1 MNHLWPVFHDPA
13 YQPSLRERLSFHWQ
27 ANLRMLRCPRDM
39 VLFTLISFAPLAL
52 LYGFMTLFPGL
63 YTATSTGG
71 ANPTIDMAPLMFT
84 TVVTFMVFLVLQHL
98 AFVLAMN
105 LTYIHHVRA
114 ELGARGVPVCP
125 RCANLLPPHTP
136 GAACPECGATRQSAT
151 MPDSDRMGSSNDPE
165 VHDSEV
171 SSR

>member
-13 YQPSLRERLSFHWQ
+13 YQPSLQERLSFHWQ
-27 ANLRMLRCPRDM
+27 ANLRMLRSPRDM

-52 LYGFMTLFPGL
+52 LFGFMTLFPGL

-84 TVVTFMVFLVLQHL
+84 TVVTFMVFLVLQHI

-105 LTYIHHVRA
+105 LTYVHHVRE
-114 ELGARGVPVCP
+114 ELHDRGVPVCV

-136 GAACPECGATRQSAT
+136 GATCPECGATQLSAT
-151 MPDSDRMGSSNDPE
+151 MSDSDQPASVNEPE
-165 VHDSEV
+165 VHELEGPP
-171 SSR
+171 R

>member
-13 YQPSLRERLSFHWQ
+13 YQPSLQERLSFHWQ
-27 ANLRMLRCPRDM
+27 ANLRMLRSPRDM

-52 LYGFMTLFPGL
+52 LFGFMTLFPGL

-105 LTYIHHVRA
+105 LTYVHHVRE
-114 ELGARGVPVCP
+114 ELHDRGVPVCS

-136 GAACPECGATRQSAT
+136 GAACPECGATRSSAT
-151 MPDSDRMGSSNDPE
+151 MSDSDQKGSEIDPA

-171 SSR
+171 RPR